1 MQQSRP
7 VTPQKKLINI
17 PHWTTNGT
25 VKGNKKEKDEKKQML
40 LQIKC
45 LKEVIPLN
53 ILHKKI
59 KWIKNDAKKRTKKVN
74 FLKIRETAES
84 CVTREASFK

>member
-1 MQQSRP
+1 
-7 VTPQKKLINI
+7 
-17 PHWTTNGT
+17 
-25 VKGNKKEKDEKKQML
+25 ML